1 MNRDYTNEI
10 IAAIAAV
17 ALLAFAVT
25 FSILLAVV
33 DNESRAES
41 GTIVAVVPS
50 EPGTGVDTNVDAVV
64 EPTATR
70 TPRPTNTE
78 EPTGTDEPTAT
89 RTLRPTN
96 TEEPTTT
103 HTPRPTNTEEPTGTD
118 EPTATRTP
126 RPTNT
131 EEPTE
136 TDEPTATRTPRPTNT
151 PEPTTTNALILE
163 ENQTLGII
171 VTPTPCVGRTDW
183 VVYRVHPIDT
193 LEGIA
198 ESVGTTVD
206 VLLDGNCLLD
216 AESFEAGLELH
227 VPRLPEWI
235 PIGCLSSSVII
246 ESPVPGEQI
255 TVNFAVVGTVNV
267 ADQSFYRLEIRPDD
281 AIVYQTLVR
290 SREVVVGGV
299 LGEVVRDDYDNG
311 LYWLRVVAVDKQAS
325 IPSDGVCTIPVRFE

>member
-70 TPRPTNTE
+70 
-78 EPTGTDEPTAT
+78 
-89 RTLRPTN
+89 
-96 TEEPTTT
+96 
-103 HTPRPTNTEEPTGTD
+103 TPRPTNTEEPTGTD